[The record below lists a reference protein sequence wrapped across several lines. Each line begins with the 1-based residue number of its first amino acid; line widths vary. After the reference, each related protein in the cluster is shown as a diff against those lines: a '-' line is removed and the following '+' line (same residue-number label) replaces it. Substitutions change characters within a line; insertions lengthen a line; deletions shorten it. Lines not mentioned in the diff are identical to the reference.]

1 MLKKYSLKKQFIL
14 TFALVLGCSIISVI
28 LTACLVTGML
38 NGKSIKAANYYEK
51 KIYDIEKYINT
62 KNDKLLNLDYEK
74 ELNKIIPSEG
84 IRYRVAGLESNKS
97 YGNLDEKL
105 YNQVDIVNKINT
117 SDVDKKNNVTK
128 YIPIVTENYQLKG
141 AVILS
146 YRLAVTSDSIPQ
158 SLISLITF
166 ILLISPFIYIV
177 FFSYLFGKI
186 LSKNIND
193 PLSKLKHATEN
204 IKENNLDFNIEY
216 PYNNELGEV
225 ISSFEEMKNEL
236 KNTLNKQ
243 WNMEEERKEIIS
255 GLSHD
260 LRSPLTIIKGKVEML
275 LEGSYKNEDRLISY
289 LHSINKSTD
298 RSIELVNDLNL
309 INKLDSSDFNI
320 NPTSNNVINF
330 LNQQITNFKDMV
342 ESKQIKIKLITE
354 NIQKDLEYTFDKNS
368 IIRVMDN
375 IISNAIRHT
384 DLNGEINIK
393 VTLYKSKLYFKISD
407 NGNGFSNDDLKF
419 ALNKFYRGDKSRS
432 AKSGNS
438 GLGLYICKAIVEK
451 HNGEINISNN
461 SLGGAQVSFYLKFN

>member
-14 TFALVLGCSIISVI
+14 TFALVLGCSIISVT
-28 LTACLVTGML
+28 LTACLALGML

-62 KNDKLLNLDYEK
+62 KNDKLLNSDYEK
-74 ELNKIIPSEG
+74 EFNKIIPSKG
-84 IRYRVAGLESNKS
+84 IKYKVLDLESNNS
-97 YGNLDEKL
+97 YGNLDEEL
-105 YNQVDIVNKINT
+105 YSQSDMINKINT

-128 YIPIVTENYQLKG
+128 YIPIVTENYKLRG
-141 AVILS
+141 VVIL
-146 YRLAVTSDSIPQ
+146 YYKLVVTSDSIPQ
-158 SLISLITF
+158 ILISLITF
-166 ILLISPFIYIV
+166 IVLISPFIYIV

-193 PLSKLKHATEN
+193 PLGKLKYATEK

-216 PYNNELGEV
+216 PYNNELGQV
-225 ISSFEEMKNEL
+225 ILSFEEMKKEL

-289 LHSINKSTD
+289 LDSIDKSTD

-320 NPTSNNVINF
+320 NPTSNNVFDF
-330 LNQQITNFKDMV
+330 LNQQIDNFKDLS
-342 ESKQIKIKLITE
+342 ENKQIKINLTTE
-354 NIQKDLEYTFDKNS
+354 NIEQDAEYTFDKNS

-375 IISNAIRHT
+375 LVSNAIRHT
-384 DLNGEINIK
+384 QLNGEIDIK

-461 SLGGAQVSFYLKFN
+461 LLGGAQVLFYLKLN

>member
-28 LTACLVTGML
+28 LTACLALGML

-62 KNDKLLNLDYEK
+62 KNDKLLNSGYEK
-74 ELNKIIPSEG
+74 EFNKIIPSKG
-84 IRYRVAGLESNKS
+84 IKYKVLDLESNNS

-105 YNQVDIVNKINT
+105 YSQSDMINKINT

-128 YIPIVTENYQLKG
+128 YIPIVTENYKLKG
-141 AVILS
+141 VVIL
-146 YRLAVTSDSIPQ
+146 YYKLVVTSDSIPQ
-158 SLISLITF
+158 ILISLITF
-166 ILLISPFIYIV
+166 IVLISPFIYIV

-193 PLSKLKHATEN
+193 PLGKLKYATEK

-216 PYNNELGEV
+216 PYNNELGQV
-225 ISSFEEMKNEL
+225 ILSFEEMKKEL

-289 LHSINKSTD
+289 LDSIDKSTD

-320 NPTSNNVINF
+320 NPTSNNVLDF
-330 LNQQITNFKDMV
+330 LNQQIDNFKDLS
-342 ESKQIKIKLITE
+342 ESKQIKINLTTE
-354 NIQKDLEYTFDKNS
+354 NIEQDAEYTFDKNS

-375 IISNAIRHT
+375 LVSNAIRHT
-384 DLNGEINIK
+384 QLNGEIDIK

-451 HNGEINISNN
+451 HNGQINISNN
-461 SLGGAQVSFYLKFN
+461 SLGGAQVWFYLKLN

>member
-14 TFALVLGCSIISVI
+14 TFALVLGCSIISVT
-28 LTACLVTGML
+28 LTACLALGML

-62 KNDKLLNLDYEK
+62 KNDKLLNSDYEK
-74 ELNKIIPSEG
+74 EFNKIIPSKG
-84 IRYRVAGLESNKS
+84 IKYKVLDLESNNS
-97 YGNLDEKL
+97 YGNLDEEL
-105 YNQVDIVNKINT
+105 YSQSDMINKINT

-128 YIPIVTENYQLKG
+128 YIPIVTENYKLRG
-141 AVILS
+141 VVIL
-146 YRLAVTSDSIPQ
+146 YYKLVVTSDSIPQ
-158 SLISLITF
+158 ILISLITF
-166 ILLISPFIYIV
+166 IVLISPFIYIV

-193 PLSKLKHATEN
+193 PLGKLKYATEK

-216 PYNNELGEV
+216 PYNNELGQV
-225 ISSFEEMKNEL
+225 ILSFEEMKKEL

-260 LRSPLTIIKGKVEML
+260 LRNPLTIIKGKVEML

-289 LHSINKSTD
+289 LDSIDKSTD

-320 NPTSNNVINF
+320 NPTSNNVFDF
-330 LNQQITNFKDMV
+330 LNQQIDNFKDLS
-342 ESKQIKIKLITE
+342 ENKQIKINLTTE
-354 NIQKDLEYTFDKNS
+354 NLEQDAEYTFDKNS

-375 IISNAIRHT
+375 LVSNAIRHT
-384 DLNGEINIK
+384 KLNGEIDIK

-461 SLGGAQVSFYLKFN
+461 LLGGAQVSFYLKFN

>member
-14 TFALVLGCSIISVI
+14 TFALVLGCSILSVI
-28 LTACLVTGML
+28 LTACLAFGIL

-51 KIYDIEKYINT
+51 KIYDIEKYINIE
-62 KNDKLLNLDYEK
+62 NDKLLNSDYEK
-74 ELNKIIPSEG
+74 KLNKIIPGEG
-84 IRYRVAGLESNKS
+84 IRYRVVDLESNNS
-97 YGNLDEKL
+97 YGNINEKS
-105 YNQVDIVNKINT
+105 YNQSDIINKINT
-117 SDVDKKNNVTK
+117 SDVDNKNNVTK
-128 YIPIVTENYQLKG
+128 YIPIVTEHYQLKG
-141 AVILS
+141 VVIL
-146 YRLAVTSDSIPQ
+146 YYKLVVTSDSIPQ

-166 ILLISPFIYIV
+166 IVLISPFIYIV

-186 LSKNIND
+186 LSKNIKD
-193 PLSKLKHATEN
+193 PLGKLKYATEK

-225 ISSFEEMKNEL
+225 ILSFEEMKNEL

-275 LEGSYKNEDRLISY
+275 LERSYKNENRLISY
-289 LHSINKSTD
+289 LDSIDKSAD

-320 NPTSNNVINF
+320 NLTSNNVINF
-330 LNQQITNFKDMV
+330 LNQQITDFKDLS
-342 ESKQIKIKLITE
+342 ENKRIKINLITE
-354 NIQKDLEYTFDKNS
+354 NINSDLEYTFDKNS

-375 IISNAIRHT
+375 IVSNAIRHI

-393 VTLYKSKLYFKISD
+393 VTLYKGKLYFKISD
-407 NGNGFSNDDLKF
+407 NGNGFSDDDLKF

-461 SLGGAQVSFYLKFN
+461 SLGGAQVSFYLKID

>member
-14 TFALVLGCSIISVI
+14 TFALVLGCSIISVT
-28 LTACLVTGML
+28 LTACLALGIL

-62 KNDKLLNLDYEK
+62 KNDKLLNSDYEK
-74 ELNKIIPSEG
+74 EFNKIIPSKG
-84 IRYRVAGLESNKS
+84 IKYKVLDLESNNS
-97 YGNLDEKL
+97 YGNLDEEL
-105 YNQVDIVNKINT
+105 YSQSDMINKINT

-128 YIPIVTENYQLKG
+128 YIPIVTENYKLKG
-141 AVILS
+141 VVIL
-146 YRLAVTSDSIPQ
+146 YYKLVVTSDSIPQ
-158 SLISLITF
+158 ILISLITF
-166 ILLISPFIYIV
+166 IVLISPFIYIV

-193 PLSKLKHATEN
+193 PLGKLKYATEK

-216 PYNNELGEV
+216 PYNNELGQV
-225 ISSFEEMKNEL
+225 ILSFEEMKKEL

-289 LHSINKSTD
+289 LDSIDKSTD

-320 NPTSNNVINF
+320 NPTSNNVLEF
-330 LNQQITNFKDMV
+330 LNQQIDNFKDLS
-342 ESKQIKIKLITE
+342 ENKQIKINLTTE
-354 NIQKDLEYTFDKNS
+354 NIEQDAEYTFDKNS

-375 IISNAIRHT
+375 LVSNAIRHT
-384 DLNGEINIK
+384 QLNGEIDIK

-461 SLGGAQVSFYLKFN
+461 LLGGAQVSFYLKLN